1 MLYILIGYK
10 IIKKI
15 FKELRRK
22 MFDEPLKGHRDKIE
36 RFLINDRGYSNKD
49 IEKDSELTVSID
61 KFTGTV
67 DIDFIIRINDR
78 RVILIKC
85 TSGSLVTR
93 ERLAL
98 ACARLFDNYQIP
110 FTVLSS
116 WWRTELLDTL
126 TGKVIGEGFEA
137 IPSKAKILED
147 LDKLLF
153 IPFPEEK
160 LEKEKRI
167 LLAFEAMKCPTC
179 QKA

>member
-1 MLYILIGYK
+1 MLDDEL
-10 IIKKI
+10 
-15 FKELRRK
+15 KE
-22 MFDEPLKGHRDKIE
+22 HRDKIE
-36 RFLINDRGYSNKD
+36 RFLVNDKGYSNKD

-67 DIDFIIRINDR
+67 DIDFILKINDK

-85 TSGSLVTR
+85 TSGSLTTR

-110 FTVLSS
+110 FTVLTS

-137 IPSKAKILED
+137 IPSKVKILED
-147 LDKLLF
+147 LDKTTF

-167 LLAFEAMKCPTC
+167 LLAFESIKCPTR
-179 QKA
+179 K